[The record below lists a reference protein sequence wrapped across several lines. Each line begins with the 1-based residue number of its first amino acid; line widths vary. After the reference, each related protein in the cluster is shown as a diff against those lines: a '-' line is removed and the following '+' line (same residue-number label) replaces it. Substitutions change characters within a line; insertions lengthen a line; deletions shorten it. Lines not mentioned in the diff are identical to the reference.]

1 MKTYVFFGDS
11 VTEGCFALYETSY
24 GFDTYREPTLVYH
37 ALLKPMLE
45 ARGEAVNIVN
55 AGISGDN
62 SFRAQDRLDQ
72 DVLAHHPDTVVVCF
86 GLNDAL
92 HPLERYDASLRAIF
106 ARLTPVCRVIF
117 ITPNMLNTYVH
128 PKTLPG
134 ALKIARQ
141 TAELQNNGSFDRYMD
156 TARKAAADCGVELC
170 DWYAD
175 WKAQAAAGRDTTE
188 DLINYINHP
197 SPEKHREL
205 ADKLFPMLI

>member
-117 ITPNMLNTYVH
+117 ITPNMLNTYIH
-128 PKTLPG
+128 PDTLPSS
-134 ALKIARQ
+134 LKIAEQ
-141 TAELQNNGSFDRYMD
+141 TMAIQNSGVFDRYMD
-156 TARKAAADCGVELC
+156 IARKAAADCGVELC
-170 DWYAD
+170 DWYAV
-175 WKAQAAAGRDTTE
+175 WKANAAAGHDTTA
-188 DLINYINHP
+188 DLINCINHP
-197 SPEKHREL
+197 TAEKHAEL
-205 ADKLFPMLI
+205 ARMLLPLL